1 MNVEEW
7 AKYFASTFQSSE
19 PSEWDGV
26 EASLA
31 DIEAAITLNNPIT
44 ESGVYTELLKLQ
56 RNKAIGVDGIPAEFY
71 ISTKP
76 GHKGKFLSS
85 HLLGIYQSLF

>member
-1 MNVEEW
+1 ME
-7 AKYFASTFQSSE
+7 K
-19 PSEWDGV
+19 SEWGV
-26 EASLA
+26 VDASLA

-44 ESGVYTELLKLQ
+44 EAEVYTELLKLQ
-56 RNKAIGVDGIPAEFY
+56 RNKAVGVDGIPTEFY